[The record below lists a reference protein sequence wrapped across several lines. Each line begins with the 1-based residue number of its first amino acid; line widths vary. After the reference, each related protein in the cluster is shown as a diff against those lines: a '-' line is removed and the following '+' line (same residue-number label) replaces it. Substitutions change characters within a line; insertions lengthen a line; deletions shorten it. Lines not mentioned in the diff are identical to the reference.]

1 MCVLHLLVYQPTHGR
16 DLFVLKGCTYLLVVV
31 YFSRYPEV
39 IQLATTTLT
48 KVTGALKSV
57 FARHGIP
64 EEAMSDNGPQFVS
77 EEMKEFAY
85 TVWISPLY

>member
-1 MCVLHLLVYQPTHGR
+1 MCVLHLPVNQPTLGR

-39 IQLATTTLT
+39 MQLATTTSS
-48 KVTGALKSV
+48 KVIGALKSV
-57 FARHGIP
+57 FARHGIH
-64 EEAMSDNGPQFVS
+64 EEVVSDNGPQFAS

-85 TVWISPLY
+85 TVWISPVY